1 MRENIYYI
9 GATISSAL
17 SFIQDLIPI
26 LQIIMLSIS
35 LILTI
40 GGIFTTIV
48 DKKKNNQKINI
59 SDIKEGIND
68 AKSITQGINNKL
80 KEMRGEKDERGTKE
94 D

>member
-1 MRENIYYI
+1 MRE
-9 GATISSAL
+9 
-17 SFIQDLIPI
+17 
-26 LQIIMLSIS
+26 
-35 LILTI
+35 
-40 GGIFTTIV
+40 
-48 DKKKNNQKINI
+48 NI